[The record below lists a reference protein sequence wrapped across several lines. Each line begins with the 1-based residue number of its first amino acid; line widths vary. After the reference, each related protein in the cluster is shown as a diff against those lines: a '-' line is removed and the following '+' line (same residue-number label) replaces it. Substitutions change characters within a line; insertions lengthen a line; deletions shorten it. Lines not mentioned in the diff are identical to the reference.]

1 MVTISIFDFDG
12 TIANTI
18 PAFISIF
25 KKLGETYGIS
35 IEDETILK
43 LRDRPI
49 KEIFHELNIPLIKLP
64 FIARKSRKEFNKEV
78 AHLKPIKGMK
88 NLLLTLKK
96 QGQPL
101 GIVTSNSK
109 ESVKKFLEDNDLQ
122 IFDFISTNNRLFG
135 KAKSL
140 KKIFKENELNKEDAV
155 YIGDEI
161 RDIEAARKMGIKMI
175 SVTWGVNSHERLS
188 MYNPDFLVNTPE
200 ELLALYQNQLVKT
213 TTQK

>member
-1 MVTISIFDFDG
+1 MITVSIFDFDG

-25 KKLGETYGIS
+25 KKLGEGYGMS
-35 IEDETILK
+35 IEDETLLK

-88 NLLLTLKK
+88 DLLLTLKK
-96 QGQPL
+96 QGQTL
-101 GIVTSNSK
+101 GIVSSNSK
-109 ESVKKFLEDNDLQ
+109 ESIKKFLEENDLQ
-122 IFDFISTNNRLFG
+122 IFDFISTNNRVFG

-140 KKIFKENELNKEDAV
+140 KKIFKVNEYSKENAV

-161 RDIEAARKMGIKMI
+161 RDIEAARKVGIKMI
-175 SVTWGVNSHERLS
+175 SVTWGVNTRDGLS
-188 MYNPDFLVNTPE
+188 QYNPDFLVDSPV
-200 ELLALYQNQLVKT
+200 ELLALYQNQLTKT
-213 TTQK
+213 TTLQ

>member
-1 MVTISIFDFDG
+1 MTTISIFDFDG

-18 PAFISIF
+18 PAFISIL
-25 KKLGETYGIS
+25 KKMGDAQGIP

-49 KEIFHELNIPLIKLP
+49 KEIFRELGIPLIKLP

-78 AHLKPIKGMK
+78 AHLKPITGMK
-88 NLLLTLKK
+88 DLLLTLKK
-96 QGQPL
+96 QGQIL

-109 ESVKKFLEDNDLQ
+109 ESVETFLEENDLQ
-122 IFDFISTNNRLFG
+122 IFDFISTNNRVFG

-140 KKIFKENELNKEDAV
+140 KKIFKQNDYNKEEAV

-161 RDIEAARKMGIKMI
+161 RDIEAARKVGIKII
-175 SVTWGVNSHERLS
+175 SVTWGANSREGLS
-188 MYNPDFLVNTPE
+188 QYNPDFLVDTPKDI
-200 ELLALYQNQLVKT
+200 LALYS
-213 TTQK
+213 

>member
-1 MVTISIFDFDG
+1 MVPPIFF
-12 TIANTI
+12 T
-18 PAFISIF
+18 ISIF

-96 QGQPL
+96 QGQTL
-101 GIVTSNSK
+101 GILSSNSE
-109 ESVKKFLEDNDLQ
+109 ESIKKFLEDNDLQ
-122 IFDFISTNNRLFG
+122 IFDFVSTNNRLFG

-140 KKIFKENELNKEDAV
+140 KKIFKGNELNKENAV

-213 TTQK
+213 TTHK